1 MIFCHDLHHLLRHFN
16 SEYRS
21 FLNSEDRFDTE
32 LPLTKNQAFGG
43 TMAMWKVE
51 HDAYITIHPVL
62 TTSFLPLV
70 FSPPGSPVT
79 VHIVLYL
86 PTSGRETEFI
96 EQIILLRS
104 TILELQ
110 DKHRGS
116 LVYLRGDSNVNPNN
130 KNRMKIFTDFLSTF
144 NLSTIPLHHKTYHH
158 FLGNGLFDS
167 EIDVLILQTSAL
179 NSEKVCSVLCS
190 EDFPDINSHHDIILS
205 TLTVP
210 VEDLPEDKSNLVT
223 APRVPNSR
231 RRVIW
236 SEENLI
242 AYQNLLSPLLSDLR
256 SNWSNPNSPASFSLL
271 LQITNDALN
280 YAASATNKTIA
291 LKSPT
296 LTKRQGIP
304 RKVRIASQKLKKAH
318 TQYKK
323 APENTKIVLFQKLV
337 KARKEYR
344 STVRKQK
351 HQDNIQRDSHLYS
364 ICTNN
369 PDSFYR
375 KIRSAKRSTQGSVPF
390 LTVGDKVYSE
400 TEVPDGM
407 FDSISSLKSRDLHIL
422 QASPYYTSWSEDY
435 RNILKLA
442 KNKRDLPAISL
453 NRSNKILVS
462 MKPSVSDF
470 WSVTPLH
477 FRNAGTEGQHH
488 FNFLMN
494 QVISNINN
502 STAKELNTVYALLLH
517 KAHGKS
523 RTSDRSYRT
532 ISSCPVLAKALDMY
546 IHELFTA
553 QWNAAQAPMQY
564 QGEGSSHMLAS
575 LLVTESVQQSL
586 HHHHQPVFLL
596 FLDARSAFDT
606 VVISFLV
613 RALYHTGMQGNSLN
627 YIHNRLHNR
636 ITYCDWD
643 KTLMGP
649 IFDQQGLE
657 QGGCNSSDLYKIYNN
672 ELLEVVQQSC
682 QGVDLGNGLV
692 VSGVGQADDIAL
704 ISSDIHNLFNIL
716 QLALNYCQ
724 KYCVS
729 LCPDKTKLV
738 VMTSKKE
745 QKWIPYNPISFGG
758 KDIGFSTKAEHVG
771 VIRSSD
777 GNLPNLLSR
786 FTAHR
791 RALAAL
797 LFAGIARNHRGNI
810 SASLKIEKIFALPVL
825 LSGLASL
832 VLSKA
837 EVNMIDQHYVN
848 TLKNLLKVHN
858 GTPQVFV
865 LFMSGSLPCKALL
878 HLRMLSLFSMISRLP
893 NDPLFLRAK
902 YALTVAQQ
910 SWKSWFSE
918 IRALTLLYGLPH
930 PLSLLEH
937 PLPKETFKKLA
948 KSAVLGYWERKLRA
962 QAALLPSLV
971 YFKPEYHSLVKAHPI
986 LWTSRSNPY
995 EVAKSVIQLK
1005 MLSGRYRV
1013 AMLTKHWSVNRSDS
1027 CPAPG
1032 CHEPETLEH
1041 LLLSCRYYDQSR
1053 LKLKRLWGCTKEPL
1067 LSDLLLEVL
1076 SGPAIDL
1083 VQFILDASVHPTVI
1097 RLVQTY
1103 GHEPL
1108 VTIFYLTRTWCYT
1121 LHRERLK
1128 LLGHFKFD

>member
-477 FRNAGTEGQHH
+477 FRNAGSEGQHH

-502 STAKELNTVYALLLH
+502 STAKGAQHCV
-517 KAHGKS
+517 
-523 RTSDRSYRT
+523 
-532 ISSCPVLAKALDMY
+532 CP
-546 IHELFTA
+546 
-553 QWNAAQAPMQY
+553 
-564 QGEGSSHMLAS
+564 
-575 LLVTESVQQSL
+575 
-586 HHHHQPVFLL
+586 
-596 FLDARSAFDT
+596 
-606 VVISFLV
+606 
-613 RALYHTGMQGNSLN
+613 
-627 YIHNRLHNR
+627 
-636 ITYCDWD
+636 
-643 KTLMGP
+643 
-649 IFDQQGLE
+649 
-657 QGGCNSSDLYKIYNN
+657 
-672 ELLEVVQQSC
+672 
-682 QGVDLGNGLV
+682 
-692 VSGVGQADDIAL
+692 
-704 ISSDIHNLFNIL
+704 
-716 QLALNYCQ
+716 
-724 KYCVS
+724 
-729 LCPDKTKLV
+729 
-738 VMTSKKE
+738 
-745 QKWIPYNPISFGG
+745 
-758 KDIGFSTKAEHVG
+758 
-771 VIRSSD
+771 
-777 GNLPNLLSR
+777 
-786 FTAHR
+786 
-791 RALAAL
+791 
-797 LFAGIARNHRGNI
+797 
-810 SASLKIEKIFALPVL
+810 
-825 LSGLASL
+825 
-832 VLSKA
+832 
-837 EVNMIDQHYVN
+837 
-848 TLKNLLKVHN
+848 
-858 GTPQVFV
+858 
-865 LFMSGSLPCKALL
+865 
-878 HLRMLSLFSMISRLP
+878 
-893 NDPLFLRAK
+893 
-902 YALTVAQQ
+902 LT
-910 SWKSWFSE
+910 
-918 IRALTLLYGLPH
+918 T
-930 PLSLLEH
+930 
-937 PLPKETFKKLA
+937 
-948 KSAVLGYWERKLRA
+948 
-962 QAALLPSLV
+962 
-971 YFKPEYHSLVKAHPI
+971 
-986 LWTSRSNPY
+986 
-995 EVAKSVIQLK
+995 
-1005 MLSGRYRV
+1005 
-1013 AMLTKHWSVNRSDS
+1013 
-1027 CPAPG
+1027 
-1032 CHEPETLEH
+1032 
-1041 LLLSCRYYDQSR
+1041 
-1053 LKLKRLWGCTKEPL
+1053 
-1067 LSDLLLEVL
+1067 
-1076 SGPAIDL
+1076 
-1083 VQFILDASVHPTVI
+1083 
-1097 RLVQTY
+1097 
-1103 GHEPL
+1103 
-1108 VTIFYLTRTWCYT
+1108 
-1121 LHRERLK
+1121 
-1128 LLGHFKFD
+1128 